1 MIVKH
6 NASLDAS
13 FWINI
18 VLAGLVD
25 FINEYFYLFVN
36 TIVAQEIRYPLV
48 ALGIASQTVVL
59 FNDWVQSDKIN
70 LQDPTQQLVDWF
82 QEGENAAIAL
92 AMEHDYYWWI
102 DDAIPYHRAKAA
114 GLKMVGSSEFAILL
128 YDHGHI
134 THETAVSATQQTHAS
149 KKQKRLAL
157 VTLETLKRHKES

>member
-59 FNDWVQSDKIN
+59 FNDWVQTDKIN
-70 LQDPTQQLVDWF
+70 L
-82 QEGENAAIAL
+82 
-92 AMEHDYYWWI
+92 
-102 DDAIPYHRAKAA
+102 
-114 GLKMVGSSEFAILL
+114 
-128 YDHGHI
+128 
-134 THETAVSATQQTHAS
+134 
-149 KKQKRLAL
+149 
-157 VTLETLKRHKES
+157 